1 MNTTYTTTD
10 FVEAIRREL
19 GKMQKKVA
27 AGATEAEQRELATA
41 QHNQYWLLVDAIHA
55 IERGQQIQPKRMIEV
70 LQELER
76 LIAEAADYEKEV
88 WSALIQ
94 AWKEHYSIPD

>member
-27 AGATEAEQRELATA
+27 AGTTEAEQRELATA
-41 QHNQYWLLVDAIHA
+41 QNNQYWLLVDALHA
-55 IERGQQIQPKRMIEV
+55 IERGQQIQPKRVIEV
-70 LQELER
+70 LEELER
-76 LIAEAADYEKEV
+76 LIAEAAELDKGV
-88 WSALIQ
+88 WAALIQ
-94 AWKEHYSIPD
+94 AWKENYCIPG